1 LFKDFE
7 EMPEELRKHIRYPN
21 MLFTIQAGIYTKY
34 HMNDVEVF
42 YQSEDRWEVSQEIYG
57 IEPQSMTPNYYIMKM
72 PGETN
77 EEFINSIP
85 YTPYGKK
92 NMTGLLIARNDGENY
107 GELVLFRLPKSK
119 IVYGP
124 MQIEGFIDQQT
135 DISKEFSLWNSAGSS
150 YTRGNMFVIP
160 IEDSLV
166 YVEPIY
172 LEATNSSLPE
182 VKRVII
188 YYNDRIAYEP
198 TLAQALD
205 TMFGAGSGSPLNGDD
220 EEPGT
225 ETPGGTP
232 GESVSDTDALIR
244 SAVEAYNNAVAAQER
259 GDWAAY
265 GAYLNELE
273 SYLNKLNTG
282 SSASQVVTPDEELDG
297 GEGLLEEPPVE

>member
-1 LFKDFE
+1 LFS
-7 EMPEELRKHIRYPN
+7 
-21 MLFTIQAGIYTKY
+21 IQAGIYTKY

-42 YQSEDRWEVSQEIYG
+42 YQSEDLWEVSQEIYG

-72 PGETN
+72 PGEEN

-85 YTPYGKK
+85 YTPFGKK

-107 GELVLFRLPKSK
+107 GELVLLRLPKSK

-124 MQIEGFIDQQT
+124 IQVEGFIDQQT
-135 DISKEFSLWNSAGSS
+135 DISKEFSLWNSSGSS

-188 YYNDRIAYEP
+188 YYNDRIAYEE
-198 TLAQALD
+198 TLAEALD
-205 TMFGAGSGSPLNGDD
+205 AMFGAGSGSQLNGGD
-220 EEPGT
+220 EEPAT
-225 ETPGGTP
+225 ETPPATP
-232 GESVSDTDALIR
+232 DDGVSDTDTLIR
-244 SAVEAYNNAVAAQER
+244 NAVAAYNNAVEAQAQ

-265 GAYLNELE
+265 GRYLSELE
-273 SYLNKLNTG
+273 GYLNKLNTEP
-282 SSASQVVTPDEELDG
+282 SASEVVTPDAELDG
-297 GEGLLEEPPVE
+297 AEELLVE